1 MTTANRRLFV
11 LCLMAL
17 LGAAPGLAQD
27 ALPLAER
34 RALKAYQD
42 DVYPGQIA
50 AIRQAAGFELPVDV
64 KWEAVARPG
73 QADRFAREGHF
84 TKVYF
89 TPLTEALKGVA
100 SDQMGRDAL
109 KARLKQVVITYD
121 KATAPIS
128 NYPNGLTF
136 ADGVLT
142 INFEPG
148 VNENDVKDRTR
159 AIRDLLESKL

>member
-1 MTTANRRLFV
+1 MTTANRRLV
-11 LCLMAL
+11 ALGLIAL
-17 LGAAPGLAQD
+17 LGAAPALGQD

-42 DVYPGQIA
+42 DVFPGQLA
-50 AIRQAAGFELPVDV
+50 AIRQAAGFELAVEV

-73 QADRFAREGHF
+73 QADRFSREGHF

-89 TPLTEALKGVA
+89 VPLTDALKGVA
-100 SDQMGRDAL
+100 SDAMGRDAL
-109 KARLKQVVITYD
+109 KARLRQVVITYD

-128 NYPNGLTF
+128 NYPNGLAF

-148 VNENDVKDRTR
+148 VNENDVKDRAK